1 MYFSMDL
8 PDPGIEPVSPV
19 FPALQADALPG
30 EPSGKPW
37 NQSGFKNLIIVSNV
51 MGSFCFFNCI
61 LLLGTYS

>member
-1 MYFSMDL
+1 M
-8 PDPGIEPVSPV
+8 SPV
-19 FPALQADALPG
+19 FPALQADALPD

-37 NQSGFKNLIIVSNV
+37 NQSGFNNLIIVSNV